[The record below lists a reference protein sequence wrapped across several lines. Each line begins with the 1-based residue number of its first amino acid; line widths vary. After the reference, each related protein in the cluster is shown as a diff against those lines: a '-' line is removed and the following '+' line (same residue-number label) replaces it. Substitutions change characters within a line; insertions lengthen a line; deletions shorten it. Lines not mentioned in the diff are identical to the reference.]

1 MRRLTC
7 ALILSALSILAS
19 TQAFADENS
28 CAGPGPKGPDALDA
42 ALASTPTC
50 KAAMAMLRQCAWGSS
65 MDTTFGATVV
75 SKCEQEFLGKL
86 TPPDR
91 RAYDR
96 QMKLCADRYAH
107 RDGTMYI
114 SATAICQA
122 DVATRF
128 AAKQERVEAPS
139 GQASFDCAKART
151 PLEKTICADPEVG
164 RADLVLA
171 ERYTSALKGLEKGGS
186 ARSGLVASQNNWL
199 KFVSRTCP
207 LGAVGGTPSPAAR
220 ACVLA
225 AFTARSA
232 QLETC
237 RQQTGESHDRCIND
251 FQDPRGDGKKA
262 AR

>member
-1 MRRLTC
+1 VR
-7 ALILSALSILAS
+7 
-19 TQAFADENS
+19 
-28 CAGPGPKGPDALDA
+28 
-42 ALASTPTC
+42 
-50 KAAMAMLRQCAWGSS
+50 
-65 MDTTFGATVV
+65 
-75 SKCEQEFLGKL
+75 
-86 TPPDR
+86 
-91 RAYDR
+91 
-96 QMKLCADRYAH
+96 
-107 RDGTMYI
+107 
-114 SATAICQA
+114 
-122 DVATRF
+122 
-128 AAKQERVEAPS
+128 
-139 GQASFDCAKART
+139 
-151 PLEKTICADPEVG
+151 

-199 KFVSRTCP
+199 KFVSRSCP

-251 FQDPRGDGKKA
+251 FQGPRGDGKKA